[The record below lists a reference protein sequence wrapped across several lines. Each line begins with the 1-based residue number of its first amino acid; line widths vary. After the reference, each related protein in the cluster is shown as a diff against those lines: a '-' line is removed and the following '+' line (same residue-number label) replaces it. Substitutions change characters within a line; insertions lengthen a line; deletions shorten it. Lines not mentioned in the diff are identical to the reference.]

1 MSDSL
6 QPDGLQHMR
15 LPCPSVLKVMS
26 IESVMPSKH
35 LTLCC
40 SLVLLP
46 SIFSN
51 IRDFSNVLALQI
63 RWPNYCTFSFSS
75 WTCDWQGW
83 GSVRGSLKE
92 PLSKKIPELTIVG
105 EIKLFGHIGD
115 IPLDPRLPVFLL
127 SDSLCL
133 TESSLYSTGQPS
145 RRKVPISL
153 KHQEMQLHSFAILH
167 PYLKF
172 DFMEPFL
179 SDYHCVGKKMS

>member
-1 MSDSL
+1 MGTILEHVHDHSTS
-6 QPDGLQHMR
+6 MA
-15 LPCPSVLKVMS
+15 
-26 IESVMPSKH
+26 ESNPGYDPTVPTKIIH
-35 LTLCC
+35 G
-40 SLVLLP
+40 
-46 SIFSN
+46 
-51 IRDFSNVLALQI
+51 NV
-63 RWPNYCTFSFSS
+63 SFSS